1 MARPRDPRIDE
12 RILATTRKLLGQ
24 GSFAD
29 LTVAAITEQA
39 GVSKPALYRRWPNLT
54 HLAFEV
60 MATSGLASELPD
72 TGSVRDDLFALLRT
86 LADSYVALDRDLL
99 ADQVS
104 TMISDA
110 DFSRTVH
117 ETTLDP
123 MHDQACLC
131 WQRAVDRNE
140 VRADIDGRQLM
151 GDLAAQV
158 FVRFALRHETLTDD
172 DIWALIDRLL
182 TGAHTDTARTLS
194 R

>member
-12 RILATTRKLLGQ
+12 RILQTTRELLEQ

-29 LTVAAITEQA
+29 LTVAAITERA
-39 GVSKPALYRRWPNLT
+39 EVSKPALYRRWPSLT

-60 MATSGLASELPD
+60 MVQGGLPPDLPN
-72 TGSVRDDLFALLRT
+72 TGSIREDLFLLLRT
-86 LADSYVALDRDLL
+86 LVDNYAAMDRGLL
-99 ADQVS
+99 ADQVG

-123 MHDQACLC
+123 MHDHAFAC
-131 WQRAVDRNE
+131 WQRAEERGE
-140 VRADIDGRQLM
+140 VRPGIDGRQLM

-158 FVRFALRHETLTDD
+158 FVRWALRHDDVTDD
-172 DIWALIDRLL
+172 DIHALIDRFLV
-182 TGAHTDTARTLS
+182 GAYADKARALS